1 MSVFLSFTVL
11 GIVSGAIYGI
21 LATGLVVTYNTTGVF
36 NFAQGAVGMVAAF
49 SYWQLWQEWHW
60 PFLLA
65 IVVIVFIEAPLL
77 AIAVE
82 FVLFRRIHGAS
93 VERSLMVTL
102 GLLVILLGVATIF
115 WSSPDVIRS
124 VPSYFTQSDGNV
136 LSVHLFGSNGVTVQ
150 YQQIMF
156 VVIAAVVS
164 VGLGLFLRRV
174 RLGVAMRAVVDDPQ
188 LVAMAGAKPYRMS
201 QAGWVLGFMLA
212 AVAGVLLAP
221 VVGQTG
227 LTADQLTLL
236 ALNGFAAAVVGRL
249 RSLPMTFVGAIAL
262 GLITQY
268 CVGYLP
274 GHINA
279 GLASVLTEVI
289 PVAFLFLVL
298 LVIPAARLAPAG
310 RLAVRAAPKVVTAR
324 QSVAGAILLIAGM
337 VVLSAMVGDTAL
349 STLTQGLAFGIVG
362 LSLVLLVGY
371 AGQVSLCQ
379 LTFMGIGAFTMG
391 KVFGGD
397 SWWGLI
403 LAVVISG
410 AVGAVVA
417 LPALRLRGLY
427 LALATFAF
435 GEVMFSAFFDNDVYP
450 RRRVDQRRPGALALH
465 ALGGEPGHADRGIR
479 RRRRVRAHRRP
490 GPAQRIRTE
499 TGGDERLARGL
510 RHRRPQRRAHQND
523 RLLPLCGHGR
533 VGRRLLRRPAG
544 RHRRQRRPVHR
555 QPDPAPLRRHLGYP
569 HADRRA
575 ARGHDGRR
583 VARAPDAPAGLAGR
597 SDRSGRRHRD
607 HRAGQLP
614 RRPPRHS
621 MALGPRV
628 AALLRPGTRSPA
640 ASPGPGG
647 GPCLRVAP
655 GRRATAPWWSTT
667 SASTSAASLRCPT
680 SPCEPRPAR

>member
-1 MSVFLSFTVL
+1 VSVFLSFTVL
-11 GIVSGAIYGI
+11 GLVLGAIYGI
-21 LATGLVVTYNTTGVF
+21 LATGLVF

-49 SYWQLWQEWHW
+49 SYWQLWQDWHW

-65 IVVIVFIEAPLL
+65 IVVVVFIEAPLL
-77 AIAVE
+77 AVVVE
-82 FVLFRRIHGAS
+82 FVLFRRIHGAT

-124 VPSYFTQSDGNV
+124 VPSYFTQSDGTI
-136 LSVHLFGSNGVTVQ
+136 LSVHLFGSNGVTIQ

-156 VVIAAVVS
+156 VVVAAVVA
-164 VGLGLFLRRV
+164 VGLGLFLRRF

-212 AVAGVLLAP
+212 ALAGVLLAP
-221 VVGQTG
+221 VIGQTG

-262 GLITQY
+262 GLVTQY

-289 PVAFLFLVL
+289 PVLFLFLVL
-298 LVIPAARLAPAG
+298 LVIPAARIAPAG

-324 QSVAGAILLIAGM
+324 QSVAGAIILIAGM
-337 VVLSAMVGDTAL
+337 VVLAEMVGDTAL

-391 KVFGGD
+391 KVLGGD

-403 LAVVISG
+403 LAVVVSG
-410 AVGAVVA
+410 AVGALVA
-417 LPALRLRGLY
+417 LPTLRLRGLY

-435 GEVMFSAFFDNDVYP
+435 GEVMYSAFFDNASIIPD
-450 RRRVDQRRPGALALH
+450 
-465 ALGGEPGHADRGIR
+465 GESIN
-479 RRRRVRAHRRP
+479 V
-490 GPAQRIRTE
+490 
-499 TGGDERLARGL
+499 
-510 RHRRPQRRAHQND
+510 
-523 RLLPLCGHGR
+523 GR
-533 VGRRLLRRPAG
+533 VPLPFMHSVGNRAMLVEVAVAAAICVLIVGLVRRSAFGRRL
-544 RHRRQRRPVHR
+544 
-555 QPDPAPLRRHLGYP
+555 
-569 HADRRA
+569 
-575 ARGHDGRR
+575 
-583 VARAPDAPAGLAGR
+583 VAM
-597 SDRSGRRHRD
+597 SD
-607 HRAGQLP
+607 
-614 RRPPRHS
+614 
-621 MALGPRV
+621 
-628 AALLRPGTRSPA
+628 SPA
-640 ASPGPGG
+640 AY
-647 GPCLRVAP
+647 
-655 GRRATAPWWSTT
+655 ATVGL
-667 SASTSAASLRCPT
+667 SAVRTKMIVFSLSAAMAGLGGVYYAGQQGGIGANDVQFIGSLTLLLFVAIWGIRTLTGALLGGLTAAALPVLQTHLPT
-680 SPCEPRPAR
+680 SLADLTGLAAGIGIIVLANFPDGLLGIPYFSDRVKLPFADRDPGTQPLVLDGELSRAA

>member
-1 MSVFLSFTVL
+1 VSVFLSFTVL

-49 SYWQLWQEWHW
+49 SYWQLWQDWHW

-82 FVLFRRIHGAS
+82 FVLFRRIHGAT

-136 LSVHLFGSNGVTVQ
+136 LSVHLFGSNGVTIQ

-164 VGLGLFLRRV
+164 IGLGLFLRRV

-249 RSLPMTFVGAIAL
+249 RSLPMTFLGAIVL

-310 RLAVRAAPKVVTAR
+310 RLAVRAGPKVVTAR

-371 AGQVSLCQ
+371 AGQVSLCL

-391 KVFGGD
+391 KVLGGD

-435 GEVMFSAFFDNDVYP
+435 GEVMFSAFFDNASVIPD
-450 RRRVDQRRPGALALH
+450 
-465 ALGGEPGHADRGIR
+465 GESIN
-479 RRRRVRAHRRP
+479 V
-490 GPAQRIRTE
+490 
-499 TGGDERLARGL
+499 
-510 RHRRPQRRAHQND
+510 
-523 RLLPLCGHGR
+523 GR
-533 VGRRLLRRPAG
+533 VPLPFMHSVGNKAMLIEASVAAAVCVIIVGLVRRSAFGRRL
-544 RHRRQRRPVHR
+544 
-555 QPDPAPLRRHLGYP
+555 
-569 HADRRA
+569 
-575 ARGHDGRR
+575 
-583 VARAPDAPAGLAGR
+583 VAM
-597 SDRSGRRHRD
+597 SD
-607 HRAGQLP
+607 
-614 RRPPRHS
+614 
-621 MALGPRV
+621 
-628 AALLRPGTRSPA
+628 SPA
-640 ASPGPGG
+640 AYATVGLSAVRTKMIVFSLSAAMAGLGGVYFAGQQGGIGANDVQFIGSLTLLLFVAIWGIRTLTGALLGGMTAAVLPVLQTHLPSSLADLTGLAAGIGIIVLANSPDGLLGIPWLSDRVSL
-647 GPCLRVAP
+647 PFSTQAPEPQPLLLDKEVARVA
-655 GRRATAPWWSTT
+655 
-667 SASTSAASLRCPT
+667 
-680 SPCEPRPAR
+680 